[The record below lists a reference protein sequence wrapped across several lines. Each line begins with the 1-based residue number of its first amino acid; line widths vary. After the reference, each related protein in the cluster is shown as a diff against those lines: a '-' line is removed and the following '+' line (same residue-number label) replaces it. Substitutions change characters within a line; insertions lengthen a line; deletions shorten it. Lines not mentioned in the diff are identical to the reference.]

1 MKVLIAIPC
10 LFTGGTE
17 IQTLNLV
24 HALVKGGHQVTTA
37 CYFEHTENMVKLY
50 EEAGSKVVLFSKGG
64 VRVGGVK
71 GIIFLL
77 KNLWKIK
84 LSFKPDVVH
93 VQYMAPGAIPIILL
107 KLMGQKNIVATAHTN
122 ADVYGTKAMKLL
134 KFLQSYMLR
143 AFTCIT
149 LRAEKNFF
157 ESCSLFDS
165 SIQRIPAHAHYTIYN
180 ALPGYIQITDK
191 KREIKDI
198 VTIGVVSRLEHI
210 KGMDLVV
217 PAFAKVYDKHKNV
230 RLLVVGD
237 GYLRQQMEEDA
248 NRLHLG
254 KIIEFAG
261 MQKQTD
267 LQSYYDRIDVLLMP
281 SRSEGFGLTAIEG
294 MARGCVLVASN
305 TGGLPEVVRE
315 GYVGLLHQPESVNDL
330 ANKICSLIENP
341 KHFEQMRS
349 HLHDY
354 VQQFT
359 FERYA
364 DLFNDLYSKLK

>member
-1 MKVLIAIPC
+1 MKILVTIPC
-10 LFTGGTE
+10 LLTGGTE

-24 HALVKGGHQVTTA
+24 RALIQGGHQVTTA

-50 EEAGSKVVLFSKGG
+50 EDAGSKVVLFSKEG
-64 VRVGGVK
+64 VRLGGVK
-71 GIIFLL
+71 GILFLL

-107 KLMGQKNIVATAHTN
+107 KLMGQKSIVATAHTN
-122 ADVYGTKAMKLL
+122 ADVYGAKAMTLL
-134 KFLQSYMLR
+134 KFLQSHVLR
-143 AFTCIT
+143 TFTCIT

-157 ESCSLFDS
+157 GSCSLFDS
-165 SIQRIPAHAHYTIYN
+165 SIRRIPAHAHYTIYN

-191 KREIKDI
+191 KRENKDI

-237 GYLRQQMEEDA
+237 GSLLKQMEEDA
-248 NRLHLG
+248 NRLHL
-254 KIIEFAG
+254 KNIIKFVGRQEQAA
-261 MQKQTD
+261 
-267 LQSYYDRIDVLLMP
+267 LQSYYDKIDVLLMP

-305 TGGLPEVVRE
+305 TGGLPEVVKE
-315 GYVGLLHQPESVNDL
+315 GYVGLLHQPESVDDL
-330 ANKICSLIENP
+330 ANKICSLIENQ
-341 KHFEQMRS
+341 KLLEQMRT
-349 HLHDY
+349 HLQDY

>member
-1 MKVLIAIPC
+1 MKILVTIPC
-10 LFTGGTE
+10 LLTGGTE
-17 IQTLNLV
+17 IQILNLV
-24 HALVKGGHQVTTA
+24 RALIQGGHQVTTA

-50 EEAGSKVVLFSKGG
+50 EDAGSKVVLFSKEG
-64 VRVGGVK
+64 VRLGGVK
-71 GIIFLL
+71 GILFLL

-107 KLMGQKNIVATAHTN
+107 KLMGQKSIVATAHTN
-122 ADVYGTKAMKLL
+122 ADVYGAKAMTLL
-134 KFLQSYMLR
+134 KFLQSHVLR
-143 AFTCIT
+143 TFTCIT

-157 ESCSLFDS
+157 GSCSLFDS
-165 SIQRIPAHAHYTIYN
+165 SIRRIPAHAHYTIYN

-191 KREIKDI
+191 KRENKDI

-237 GYLRQQMEEDA
+237 GSLLKQMEEDA
-248 NRLHLG
+248 NRLHL
-254 KIIEFAG
+254 KNIIKFVGRQEQAA
-261 MQKQTD
+261 
-267 LQSYYDRIDVLLMP
+267 LQSYYDKIDVLLMP

-305 TGGLPEVVRE
+305 TGGLPEVVKE
-315 GYVGLLHQPESVNDL
+315 GYVGLLHQPESVDDL

-341 KHFEQMRS
+341 KLLEQMRT
-349 HLHDY
+349 HLQDY